1 MTATKLQVDV
11 DTLRPLI
18 EVAVREVLAQVESDS
33 AKLRGQLAYTEAHAA
48 ALLGVQGH
56 VLRDLRLRGEIEA
69 SKVGKRVVYSRDDL
83 VSFLQRNRW
92 PG

>member
-1 MTATKLQVDV
+1 MSPTKIQFDA

-18 EVAVREVLAQVESDS
+18 KQVVTETLAHVADQSTGLGR
-33 AKLRGQLAYTEAHAA
+33 QLAYPEAQAA

-69 SKVGKRVVYSRDDL
+69 SKVGKRIVYSREDL

-92 PG
+92 TG